1 MKLSIV
7 IALSLLL
14 ACSAS
19 QAQQPMPKISP
30 IMQEPI
36 TGQPDKEFVLLSI
49 EWPPDSVGPLHTH
62 PGDEYGFVVRGVY
75 AVRELNGQWKTYTA
89 GQGFHLP
96 AGVVHEDKNMT
107 VNTSTIHAYVV
118 QKGKTL
124 IQPYT
129 KP

>member
-1 MKLSIV
+1 M
-7 IALSLLL
+7 
-14 ACSAS
+14 
-19 QAQQPMPKISP
+19 
-30 IMQEPI
+30 
-36 TGQPDKEFVLLSI
+36 
-49 EWPPDSVGPLHTH
+49 
-62 PGDEYGFVVRGVY
+62 RGVY

-107 VNTSTIHAYVV
+107 VNTSTIHSYVV
-118 QKGKTL
+118 EKGKTL